1 MGGWLPV
8 SRLAGAIIA
17 PVVLSVGSLL
27 CIGAAAAESGPATP
41 FLTEEAPLR
50 PLARSFG
57 FRTSG
62 SVRTGRVRVFSDCLT
77 GGHEIV
83 IAPGI
88 PRALVDGRGV
98 PLLTAPRFVGGE
110 LVVPAELADIIRRM
124 GDGGA
129 SAETPSGGKP
139 APRRRAKRA
148 AFLPAP
154 TDHTTLLL
162 AGGGSGS
169 KAKKAKKGKSAKT
182 GKTPKA
188 GRPAGKRLTPVE
200 VKGLVLIDPGH
211 GGKDEGARGPKGTKE
226 KDVVLAV
233 AKLLARELRSQ
244 GVRVELTRSDDTFVS
259 LSKRAA
265 AANRLKP
272 DLLLSLHVNSY
283 PKGSVAG
290 VETWVSRVRPARSKK
305 ATKKATKESRALA
318 KKSRTLAKTVQ
329 AALVKATAERDRGVR
344 RGRFRVLRK
353 SKVPAVLVEMGFVSN
368 PRTEKKLKD
377 ARHRRKIA
385 KALAGAIADSGLLR
399 RRAAK

>member
-17 PVVLSVGSLL
+17 PVFLSIGSFL
-27 CIGAAAAESGPATP
+27 CIGTAAAEPDPTTP

-50 PLARSFG
+50 PLAGSFG

-62 SVRTGRVRVFSDCLT
+62 SVRTGRVRIFSDCPT

-83 IAPGI
+83 ISPGI
-88 PRALVDGRGV
+88 PRALIDGRGV

-129 SAETPSGGKP
+129 SAETPSGDRP
-139 APRRRAKRA
+139 APRRRTEKA

-162 AGGGSGS
+162 AGGASGS
-169 KAKKAKKGKSAKT
+169 KAEKKGKPAKT
-182 GKTPKA
+182 AKTPA
-188 GRPAGKRLTPVE
+188 ADLPAGKRPAPVE
-200 VKGLVLIDPGH
+200 AKGLVLIDPGH

-233 AKLLARELRSQ
+233 AKLLAEELRSR
-244 GVRVELTRSDDTFVS
+244 GVRVELTRTDDAFLS
-259 LSKRAA
+259 LATRAA
-265 AANRLKP
+265 AVNRLKP
-272 DLLLSLHVNSY
+272 DLLVSLHVNSY

-290 VETWVSRVRPARSKK
+290 VETWVSRARPARSKK
-305 ATKKATKESRALA
+305 AMKESCALA
-318 KKSRTLAKTVQ
+318 KKSGEFAKTVQ
-329 AALVKATAERDRGVR
+329 AALVKATADRDRGVR
-344 RGRFRVLRK
+344 QGYFRVLRK
-353 SKVPAVLVEMGFVSN
+353 SSVPAVLVEMGFVSN
-368 PRTEKKLKD
+368 PATEKKLLD
-377 ARHRRKIA
+377 DGHREKIA
-385 KALAGAIADSGLLR
+385 KALAGAIADSGLLKR
-399 RRAAK
+399 RGTK